1 MEYFRIEKRFFCFLA
16 LSLEPVNRAFVTLE
30 EDGERLTGKSFLF
43 QKSFIEKGIN
53 CGKIVPYFSCNV
65 YFDGIGKKIWI

>member
-1 MEYFRIEKRFFCFLA
+1 MEYFRIESVFLFFSSFPTA
-16 LSLEPVNRAFVTLE
+16 VNRAFVTLE

>member
-1 MEYFRIEKRFFCFLA
+1 M
-16 LSLEPVNRAFVTLE
+16 NRAFVTLE

>member
-30 EDGERLTGKSFLF
+30 EDGERLTGKSLSF

-53 CGKIVPYFSCNV
+53 CGKVIP
-65 YFDGIGKKIWI
+65 